1 MIKITRQRKINNKKK
16 DKSGRRRWGKDKRH
30 RFMKTQIRR
39 QRCHRQRPK
48 ESVPSLPPPPPPPWI
63 FTLWCEYCP
72 HVRPLF
78 FCPEITTASLRSP
91 RWLQRATL
99 TVWCSKDGS
108 SMQFSL
114 SSRLLS
120 FVCDSSR
127 LRQSWQHFHKSEL
140 ISRYD
145 VEDVNRGGMVTR
157 VFPNS
162 ISFWSRTPAVNL

>member
-1 MIKITRQRKINNKKK
+1 
-16 DKSGRRRWGKDKRH
+16 
-30 RFMKTQIRR
+30 MKTQIRR

-48 ESVPSLPPPPPPPWI
+48 ESVPSLPPPPRI

-162 ISFWSRTPAVNL
+162 ISFWSRTPAVNLQTCAS